1 MALVGRRKE
10 TKLNMAK
17 KKNIVPIN
25 SMRDLVD
32 LVNHNSQVLDRR
44 TKKLVKSARN
54 MKILYFI
61 AVGYAIYT
69 AIECRKQEE
78 QVYQLSIKVKKLEH
92 NEGE

>member
-1 MALVGRRKE
+1 
-10 TKLNMAK
+10 MAK

-54 MKILYFI
+54 MKILCFI

-69 AIECRKQEE
+69 AIRKQEE
-78 QVYQLSIKVKKLEH
+78 QVYQLSVRVNKLEQS
-92 NEGE
+92 EGE

>member
-1 MALVGRRKE
+1 
-10 TKLNMAK
+10 MAK

-25 SMRDLVD
+25 SMQDLVD

-54 MKILYFI
+54 MKILCFI
-61 AVGYAIYT
+61 AVGYAIYA

-78 QVYQLSIKVKKLEH
+78 QVYQLSVRVNKLEQS
-92 NEGE
+92 EGE

>member
-1 MALVGRRKE
+1 
-10 TKLNMAK
+10 MAK
-17 KKNIVPIN
+17 KKNIVHIN

-54 MKILYFI
+54 MEILCFI

-78 QVYQLSIKVKKLEH
+78 QIYQLSVKMNKLEQS
-92 NEGE
+92 EGE

>member
-1 MALVGRRKE
+1 MQ
-10 TKLNMAK
+10 
-17 KKNIVPIN
+17 
-25 SMRDLVD
+25 DLVD

-54 MKILYFI
+54 MKILCFI

-78 QVYQLSIKVKKLEH
+78 QVYQLSVRVNKLEQS
-92 NEGE
+92 EGE